1 MIAILD
7 FGSQYTHLI
16 CRRVRELGVAA
27 EIYPGLSELPATAGE
42 IKGIILSGSPAS
54 SRARTF
60 PCPNPGWLHSGIPV
74 LGICY
79 GMQVM
84 TTLLGGA
91 VGAGREREFGESEV
105 TLVMDSL
112 LFHGLPHRL
121 RVWMSHSDR
130 VMKLPDRFA
139 VLAESGEIPI
149 AAMGD
154 PSRHL
159 YGLQF
164 HPEVTHT
171 PSGRIILANF
181 LFRICRAE
189 RDWDLDDWIDRSGEE
204 IGREVGSGKVIMALS
219 GGVDSS
225 VAAVLIKGVIGERL
239 YPVFVD
245 HGLTREKDRTLIE
258 KILVERMGLKVIIVD
273 AGARFLGV
281 LKRVRDPEKKRMLIG
296 REFIRVFE
304 QEAARISG
312 VTHLAQGTLYPDVIE
327 SARDGFGSATIK
339 THHNVGGLPESLPF
353 RLLEPF
359 RTLYKD
365 EVRAIGQKLG
375 LPDEIIRQHP
385 FPGPGLA
392 IRIAGAVTA
401 KRVAIVRRADSII
414 EEELRRA
421 GRYDDLWQAFAVF
434 LPVRSVGVMGDRRT
448 YQNVIAVRCVESRE
462 AMTAN
467 WAELPPRIMS
477 AIATRI
483 VNEVR
488 GINRVVYDITNKP
501 PGTIEWE

>member
-16 CRRVRELGVAA
+16 CRRVRELGVIA
-27 EIYPGLSELPATAGE
+27 EIYPGLSEFPSSNKK
-42 IKGIILSGSPAS
+42 IQGIILSGSPAS
-54 SRARTF
+54 SRDRTF
-60 PCPNPGWLHSGIPV
+60 PRPARDWLHSGIPV

-84 TTLLGGA
+84 TAILGGA
-91 VGAGREREFGESEV
+91 VGVGTEREFGESEI
-105 TLVMDSL
+105 TLVKKSL

-121 RVWMSHSDR
+121 QVWMSHSDL
-130 VMKLPDRFA
+130 VTKLPDKFT
-139 VLAESGEIPI
+139 VLAESGDLPI

-154 PSRHL
+154 PSRDF
-159 YGLQF
+159 YGIQF
-164 HPEVTHT
+164 HPEVSHT
-171 PSGRIILANF
+171 PSGKIILANF
-181 LFRICRAE
+181 VFRICRAE
-189 RDWDLDDWIDRSGEE
+189 QDWDLDDWIDRSRQE
-204 IGREVGSGKVIMALS
+204 IESEVGSGKVIMALS

-245 HGLTREKDRTLIE
+245 HGLTREKDRVRVE
-258 KILVERMGLKVIIVD
+258 KILTERMDLKVTIVD
-273 AGARFLGV
+273 AAARFLSA
-281 LKRVRDPEKKRMLIG
+281 LQRVRDPEKKRMIIG

-304 QEAARISG
+304 EEAGRIPG

-353 RLLEPF
+353 KLLEPF
-359 RTLYKD
+359 RSLYKD
-365 EVRAIGQKLG
+365 EVRVIGKKLG

-392 IRIAGAVTA
+392 IRIAGTVTE
-401 KRVAIVRRADSII
+401 KRVLMVRQADAII

-421 GRYDDLWQAFAVF
+421 GKYDYLWQAFAVF

-448 YQNVIAVRCVESRE
+448 YQNTIAVRCVESRE
-462 AMTAN
+462 AMTAK
-467 WAELPPRIMS
+467 WAELSPRILS
-477 AIATRI
+477 AISTRI

>member
-1 MIAILD
+1 MVIILD

-16 CRRVRELGVAA
+16 CRRVRELGVRA
-27 EIYPGLSELPATAGE
+27 EIYPGLSELPANIE
-42 IKGIILSGSPAS
+42 DIKGIILSGSPAS
-54 SRARTF
+54 SRDRSFPRPAR
-60 PCPNPGWLHSGIPV
+60 GWLNSGVPV

-84 TTLLGGA
+84 TTLLGGT
-91 VGAGREREFGESEV
+91 VRAGKGREFGESEV
-105 TLVMDSL
+105 TLGGDSP

-121 RVWMSHSDR
+121 QVWMSHSDL
-130 VMKLPDRFA
+130 VFKLPEGFA
-139 VLAESGEIPI
+139 ILAESGEIPI

-154 PSRHL
+154 TSRHL

-171 PSGRIILANF
+171 PSGKIILANF

-189 RDWDLDDWIDRSGEE
+189 RDWDLDDWIDRTGEE
-204 IGREVGSGKVIMALS
+204 IDRDVGFGKVIMALS

-225 VAAVLIKGVIGERL
+225 VAAVLIKRVIGDRL

-245 HGLTREKDRTLIE
+245 HGLTREKDRLLIE
-258 KILVERMGLKVIIVD
+258 KILVERMGMKVVIVD
-273 AGARFLGV
+273 AAARFLDV

-304 QEAARISG
+304 EEAGRITG

-353 RLLEPF
+353 KLLEPF
-359 RTLYKD
+359 RKLYKD
-365 EVRAIGQKLG
+365 EVRVIGEKLG
-375 LPDEIIRQHP
+375 LPDEIIRRHP

-392 IRIAGAVTA
+392 IRIAGAVTE
-401 KRVAIVRRADSII
+401 KRVEIIRRSDSII

-421 GRYDDLWQAFAVF
+421 GRYDNLWQAFAVF

-448 YQNVIAVRCVESRE
+448 YQNVIAVRCVESSE
-462 AMTAN
+462 AMTAK
-467 WAELPPRIMS
+467 WAELSPRILS
-477 AIATRI
+477 AISTRI
-483 VNEVR
+483 VNEVP

>member
-16 CRRVRELGVAA
+16 CRRVRELGVIA
-27 EIYPGLSELPATAGE
+27 EIYPGLSEFPSSNKK
-42 IKGIILSGSPAS
+42 IQGIILSGSPAS
-54 SRARTF
+54 SRDRTF
-60 PCPNPGWLHSGIPV
+60 PRSARDWLHSGIPV

-84 TTLLGGA
+84 TAILGGA
-91 VGAGREREFGESEV
+91 VGVGTEREFGESEIM
-105 TLVMDSL
+105 LVKKSL

-121 RVWMSHSDR
+121 QVWMSHFDR
-130 VMKLPDRFA
+130 VTKLPDKFT
-139 VLAESGEIPI
+139 VLAESGDLPI

-154 PSRHL
+154 PSRDL
-159 YGLQF
+159 YGIQF
-164 HPEVTHT
+164 HPEVSHT
-171 PSGRIILANF
+171 PSGKIILANF
-181 LFRICRAE
+181 VFRICRAE
-189 RDWDLDDWIDRSGEE
+189 QDWDLDDWIDRSRQE
-204 IGREVGSGKVIMALS
+204 IESEVGSGKVIMALS

-245 HGLTREKDRTLIE
+245 HGLTREKDRVRVE
-258 KILVERMGLKVIIVD
+258 KILTERMDLKVTIVD
-273 AGARFLGV
+273 AAARFLSA
-281 LKRVRDPEKKRMLIG
+281 LQRVRDPEKKRMIIG

-304 QEAARISG
+304 EEAGRILG

-353 RLLEPF
+353 KLLEPF
-359 RTLYKD
+359 RSLYKD
-365 EVRAIGQKLG
+365 EVRVIGKKLG

-392 IRIAGAVTA
+392 IRIAGAVTE
-401 KRVAIVRRADSII
+401 KRVSMVRQADAII

-421 GRYDDLWQAFAVF
+421 GKYDYLWQAFAVF

-448 YQNVIAVRCVESRE
+448 YQNTIAVRCVESRE
-462 AMTAN
+462 AMTAK
-467 WAELPPRIMS
+467 WAELSPRILS
-477 AIATRI
+477 AISTRI

>member
-16 CRRVRELGVAA
+16 CRRVRELGVIA
-27 EIYPGLSELPATAGE
+27 EIYPGLSEFPSSNKK
-42 IKGIILSGSPAS
+42 IQGIILSGSPAS
-54 SRARTF
+54 SRDRTF
-60 PCPNPGWLHSGIPV
+60 PRPARDWLHSGIPV

-84 TTLLGGA
+84 TAILGGA
-91 VGAGREREFGESEV
+91 VGAGTEREFGESEI
-105 TLVMDSL
+105 TLVKKSL

-121 RVWMSHSDR
+121 QVWMSHSDR
-130 VMKLPDRFA
+130 VTKLPDKFT
-139 VLAESGEIPI
+139 VLAESGDLPI

-154 PSRHL
+154 PSRDL

-164 HPEVTHT
+164 HPEVSHT
-171 PSGRIILANF
+171 PSGKIILANF
-181 LFRICRAE
+181 VFRICQAE
-189 RDWDLDDWIDRSGEE
+189 QDWDLDDWIDRSRQE
-204 IGREVGSGKVIMALS
+204 IESEVGSGKVIMALS

-245 HGLTREKDRTLIE
+245 HGLTREKDRVRVE
-258 KILVERMGLKVIIVD
+258 KILTERMDLKVTIVD
-273 AGARFLGV
+273 AAARFLSA
-281 LKRVRDPEKKRMLIG
+281 LQRVRDPEKKRMIIG

-304 QEAARISG
+304 EEAGRIPG

-327 SARDGFGSATIK
+327 SARAGFGSATIK

-353 RLLEPF
+353 KLLEPF
-359 RTLYKD
+359 RSLYKD
-365 EVRAIGQKLG
+365 EVRVIGKKLG

-392 IRIAGAVTA
+392 IRIAGAVTE
-401 KRVAIVRRADSII
+401 KRVSMVRQADAII

-421 GRYDDLWQAFAVF
+421 GKYDYLWQAFAVF

-448 YQNVIAVRCVESRE
+448 YQNTIAVRCVESRE
-462 AMTAN
+462 AMTAK
-467 WAELPPRIMS
+467 WAELSPRILS
-477 AIATRI
+477 AISTRI

>member
-16 CRRVRELGVAA
+16 CRRVRELGVIA
-27 EIYPGLSELPATAGE
+27 EIYPGLSEFPSSNKK
-42 IKGIILSGSPAS
+42 IQGIILSGSPSS
-54 SRARTF
+54 SRDRTF
-60 PCPNPGWLHSGIPV
+60 PRSARDWLHSGIPV

-84 TTLLGGA
+84 TAILGGA
-91 VGAGREREFGESEV
+91 VGAGTEREFGESEIM
-105 TLVMDSL
+105 LVKKSL

-121 RVWMSHSDR
+121 QVWMSHSDR
-130 VMKLPDRFA
+130 VTKLPDKFT
-139 VLAESGEIPI
+139 VLAESGDLPI

-154 PSRHL
+154 PSRDF
-159 YGLQF
+159 YGIQF
-164 HPEVTHT
+164 HPEVSHT
-171 PSGRIILANF
+171 PSGKIILANF
-181 LFRICRAE
+181 VFRICRAE
-189 RDWDLDDWIDRSGEE
+189 QDWDLDDWIDRSRQE
-204 IGREVGSGKVIMALS
+204 IESEVGSGKVIMALS

-225 VAAVLIKGVIGERL
+225 VAAVLIKGVIGDRL

-245 HGLTREKDRTLIE
+245 HGLTREKDRVRVE
-258 KILVERMGLKVIIVD
+258 KILIERMDLKVTIVD
-273 AGARFLGV
+273 AAARFLSA
-281 LKRVRDPEKKRMLIG
+281 LQRVRDPEKKRMIIG

-304 QEAARISG
+304 EEAGRIPG

-353 RLLEPF
+353 KLLEPF
-359 RTLYKD
+359 RSLYKD
-365 EVRAIGQKLG
+365 EVRVIGKKLG

-392 IRIAGAVTA
+392 IRIAGTVTE
-401 KRVAIVRRADSII
+401 KRVLMVRQADAII

-421 GRYDDLWQAFAVF
+421 GKYDYLWQAFAVF

-448 YQNVIAVRCVESRE
+448 YQNTIAVRCVESRE
-462 AMTAN
+462 AMTAK
-467 WAELPPRIMS
+467 WAELSPRILS
-477 AIATRI
+477 AISTRI

>member
-16 CRRVRELGVAA
+16 CRRVRELGVIA
-27 EIYPGLSELPATAGE
+27 EIYPGLSEFPSSNKK
-42 IKGIILSGSPAS
+42 IQGIILSGSPAS
-54 SRARTF
+54 SRDRTF
-60 PCPNPGWLHSGIPV
+60 PRPARDWLHSGIPV

-84 TTLLGGA
+84 TAILGGA
-91 VGAGREREFGESEV
+91 VGVGTEREFGESEI
-105 TLVMDSL
+105 TLVKKSL

-121 RVWMSHSDR
+121 QVWMSHSDL
-130 VMKLPDRFA
+130 VTKLPDKFT
-139 VLAESGEIPI
+139 VLAESGDLPI

-154 PSRHL
+154 PSRDF
-159 YGLQF
+159 YGIQF
-164 HPEVTHT
+164 HPEVSHT
-171 PSGRIILANF
+171 PSGKIILANF
-181 LFRICRAE
+181 VFRICRAE
-189 RDWDLDDWIDRSGEE
+189 QDWDLDDWIDRSRQE
-204 IGREVGSGKVIMALS
+204 IESEVGSGKVIMALS

-245 HGLTREKDRTLIE
+245 HGLTREKDRVRVE
-258 KILVERMGLKVIIVD
+258 KILIERMDLKVTIVD
-273 AGARFLGV
+273 AAARFLSA
-281 LKRVRDPEKKRMLIG
+281 LQRVRDPEKKRMIIG

-304 QEAARISG
+304 EEAGRIPG

-353 RLLEPF
+353 KLLEPF
-359 RTLYKD
+359 RSLYKD
-365 EVRAIGQKLG
+365 EVRVIGKKLG

-392 IRIAGAVTA
+392 IRIAGTVTE
-401 KRVAIVRRADSII
+401 KRVLMVRQADAII

-421 GRYDDLWQAFAVF
+421 GKYDYLWQAFAVF

-448 YQNVIAVRCVESRE
+448 YQNTIAVRCVESRE
-462 AMTAN
+462 AMTAK
-467 WAELPPRIMS
+467 WAELSPRILS
-477 AIATRI
+477 AISTRI

>member
-16 CRRVRELGVAA
+16 CRRVRELGVIA
-27 EIYPGLSELPATAGE
+27 EIYPGLSEFPSSNKK
-42 IKGIILSGSPAS
+42 IQGIILSGSPSS
-54 SRARTF
+54 SRDRTF
-60 PCPNPGWLHSGIPV
+60 PRPARDWLHSGIPV

-84 TTLLGGA
+84 TAILGGA
-91 VGAGREREFGESEV
+91 VGVGTEREFGESEI
-105 TLVMDSL
+105 TLVKKSL

-121 RVWMSHSDR
+121 QVWMSHSDL
-130 VMKLPDRFA
+130 VTKLPDKFT
-139 VLAESGEIPI
+139 VLAESGDLPI

-154 PSRHL
+154 PSRDF
-159 YGLQF
+159 YGIQF
-164 HPEVTHT
+164 HPEVSHT
-171 PSGRIILANF
+171 PSGKIILANF
-181 LFRICRAE
+181 VFRICRAE
-189 RDWDLDDWIDRSGEE
+189 QDWDLDDWIDRSRQE
-204 IGREVGSGKVIMALS
+204 IESEVGSGKVIMALS

-245 HGLTREKDRTLIE
+245 HGLTREKDRVRVE
-258 KILVERMGLKVIIVD
+258 KILIERMDLKVTIVD
-273 AGARFLGV
+273 AAARFLSA
-281 LKRVRDPEKKRMLIG
+281 LQRVRDPEKKRMIIG

-304 QEAARISG
+304 EEAGRIPG

-353 RLLEPF
+353 KLLEPF
-359 RTLYKD
+359 RSLYKD
-365 EVRAIGQKLG
+365 EVRVIGKKLG

-392 IRIAGAVTA
+392 IRIAGTVTE
-401 KRVAIVRRADSII
+401 KRVLMVRQADAII

-421 GRYDDLWQAFAVF
+421 GKYDYLWQAFAVF

-448 YQNVIAVRCVESRE
+448 YQNTIAVRCVESRE
-462 AMTAN
+462 AMTAK
-467 WAELPPRIMS
+467 WAELSPRILS
-477 AIATRI
+477 AISTRI

>member
-16 CRRVRELGVAA
+16 CRRVRELGVIA
-27 EIYPGLSELPATAGE
+27 EIYPGLSEFPSSNKK
-42 IKGIILSGSPAS
+42 IQGIILSGSPSS
-54 SRARTF
+54 SRDRTF
-60 PCPNPGWLHSGIPV
+60 PRPARDWLHSGIPV

-84 TTLLGGA
+84 TAILGGA
-91 VGAGREREFGESEV
+91 VGVGTEREFGESEI
-105 TLVMDSL
+105 TLVKKSL

-121 RVWMSHSDR
+121 QVWMSHSDL
-130 VMKLPDRFA
+130 VTKLPDKFT
-139 VLAESGEIPI
+139 VLAESGDLPI

-154 PSRHL
+154 PSRDL
-159 YGLQF
+159 YGIQF
-164 HPEVTHT
+164 HPEVSHT
-171 PSGRIILANF
+171 PSGKIILANF
-181 LFRICRAE
+181 VFRICRAE
-189 RDWDLDDWIDRSGEE
+189 QDWDLDDWIDRSRQE
-204 IGREVGSGKVIMALS
+204 IESEVGSGKVIMALS

-245 HGLTREKDRTLIE
+245 HGLTREKDRVRVE
-258 KILVERMGLKVIIVD
+258 KILIERMDLKVTIVD
-273 AGARFLGV
+273 AAARFLSA
-281 LKRVRDPEKKRMLIG
+281 LQRVRDPEKKRMIIG

-304 QEAARISG
+304 EEAGRIPG

-353 RLLEPF
+353 KLLEPF
-359 RTLYKD
+359 RSLYKD
-365 EVRAIGQKLG
+365 EVRVIGKKLG

-392 IRIAGAVTA
+392 IRIAGTVTE
-401 KRVAIVRRADSII
+401 KRVLMVRQADAII

-421 GRYDDLWQAFAVF
+421 GKYDYLWQAFAVF

-448 YQNVIAVRCVESRE
+448 YQNTIAVRCVESRE
-462 AMTAN
+462 AMTAK
-467 WAELPPRIMS
+467 WAELSPRILS
-477 AIATRI
+477 AISTRI

>member
-16 CRRVRELGVAA
+16 CRRVRELGVIA
-27 EIYPGLSELPATAGE
+27 EIYPGLSEFPSSNKK
-42 IKGIILSGSPAS
+42 IQGIILSGSPSS
-54 SRARTF
+54 SRDRTF
-60 PCPNPGWLHSGIPV
+60 PRPARDWLHSGIPV

-84 TTLLGGA
+84 TAILGGA
-91 VGAGREREFGESEV
+91 VGVGTEREFGESEI
-105 TLVMDSL
+105 TLVKKSL

-121 RVWMSHSDR
+121 QVWMSHSDL
-130 VMKLPDRFA
+130 VTKLPDKFT
-139 VLAESGEIPI
+139 VLAESGDLPI

-154 PSRHL
+154 PSRDF
-159 YGLQF
+159 YGIQF
-164 HPEVTHT
+164 HPEVSHT
-171 PSGRIILANF
+171 PSGKIILANF
-181 LFRICRAE
+181 VFRICRAE
-189 RDWDLDDWIDRSGEE
+189 QDWDLDDWIDRSRQE
-204 IGREVGSGKVIMALS
+204 IESEVGSGKVIMALS

-245 HGLTREKDRTLIE
+245 HGLTREKDRVRVE
-258 KILVERMGLKVIIVD
+258 KILIERMDLKVTIVD
-273 AGARFLGV
+273 AAARFLSA
-281 LKRVRDPEKKRMLIG
+281 LQRVRDPEKKRMIIG

-304 QEAARISG
+304 EEAGRIPG

-353 RLLEPF
+353 KLLEPF
-359 RTLYKD
+359 RSLYKD
-365 EVRAIGQKLG
+365 EVRVIGKKLG

-392 IRIAGAVTA
+392 IRIAGAVTE
-401 KRVAIVRRADSII
+401 KRVSMVRQADAII

-421 GRYDDLWQAFAVF
+421 GKYDNLWQAFAVF

-448 YQNVIAVRCVESRE
+448 YQNTIAVRCVESRE
-462 AMTAN
+462 AMTAK
-467 WAELPPRIMS
+467 WAELSPRILS
-477 AIATRI
+477 AISTRI

>member
-16 CRRVRELGVAA
+16 CRRVRELGVIA
-27 EIYPGLSELPATAGE
+27 EIYPGLSEFPSSNKK
-42 IKGIILSGSPAS
+42 IQGIILSGSPSS
-54 SRARTF
+54 SRDRTF
-60 PCPNPGWLHSGIPV
+60 PRSARDWLHSGIPV

-84 TTLLGGA
+84 TAILGGA
-91 VGAGREREFGESEV
+91 VGVGTEREFGESEI
-105 TLVMDSL
+105 TLVKKSL

-121 RVWMSHSDR
+121 QVWMSHSDL
-130 VMKLPDRFA
+130 VTKLPDKFT
-139 VLAESGEIPI
+139 VLAESGDLPI

-154 PSRHL
+154 PSRDF
-159 YGLQF
+159 YGIQF
-164 HPEVTHT
+164 HPEVSHT
-171 PSGRIILANF
+171 PSGKIILANF
-181 LFRICRAE
+181 VFRICRAE
-189 RDWDLDDWIDRSGEE
+189 QDWDLDDWIDRSRQE
-204 IGREVGSGKVIMALS
+204 IESEVGSGKVIMALS

-245 HGLTREKDRTLIE
+245 HGLTREKDRVRVE
-258 KILVERMGLKVIIVD
+258 KILTERMDLKVTIVD
-273 AGARFLGV
+273 AAARFLSA
-281 LKRVRDPEKKRMLIG
+281 LQRVRDPEKKRMIIG

-304 QEAARISG
+304 EEAGRIPG

-353 RLLEPF
+353 KLLEPF
-359 RTLYKD
+359 RSLYKD
-365 EVRAIGQKLG
+365 EVRVIGKKLG

-392 IRIAGAVTA
+392 IRIAGTVTE
-401 KRVAIVRRADSII
+401 KRVLMVRQADAII

-421 GRYDDLWQAFAVF
+421 GKYDYLWQAFAVF

-448 YQNVIAVRCVESRE
+448 YQNTIAVRCVESRE
-462 AMTAN
+462 AMTAK
-467 WAELPPRIMS
+467 WAELSPRILS
-477 AIATRI
+477 AISTRI

>member
-16 CRRVRELGVAA
+16 CRRVRELGVTA
-27 EIYPGLSELPATAGE
+27 EIYPGFSELPSDTE
-42 IKGIILSGSPAS
+42 NIKGIILSGSPAS
-54 SRARTF
+54 SRDRTF
-60 PCPNPGWLHSGIPV
+60 PRPTRDWLESGIPV

-84 TTLLGGA
+84 TTLLGGK
-91 VGAGREREFGESEV
+91 VGAGTRREFGESEV
-105 TLVMDSL
+105 ILTGDCP
-112 LFHGLPHRL
+112 LFHGLPHHL

-130 VMKLPDRFA
+130 VMVLPDRFT

-164 HPEVTHT
+164 HPEVAHT
-171 PSGRIILANF
+171 PSGRTILSNF
-181 LFRICRAE
+181 IFRICRAA
-189 RDWDLDDWIDRSGEE
+189 RDWDLDDWIDRIREE
-204 IGREVGSGKVIMALS
+204 ISRAVGPGKVVMALS

-225 VAAVLIKGVIGERL
+225 VAAVLIKEVIGERL

-245 HGLTREKDRTLIE
+245 HGLTREKDRALIE
-258 KILVERMGLKVIIVD
+258 KTLVERMGLKVVIVD
-273 AGARFLGV
+273 AGARFMRA

-304 QEAARISG
+304 EEAARIPG

-339 THHNVGGLPESLPF
+339 THHNVGGLPDSLPF
-353 RLLEPF
+353 KLLEPF

-365 EVRAIGQKLG
+365 EVREIGKKLG

-392 IRIAGAVTA
+392 IRIVGAVTE

-421 GRYDDLWQAFAVF
+421 GRYKDLWQAFAVF

-448 YQNVIAVRCVESRE
+448 YQNVIAVRCVESNE

-467 WAELPPRIMS
+467 WAELSPRVMS
-477 AIATRI
+477 AISTRI
-483 VNEVR
+483 VNEVE

>member
-16 CRRVRELGVAA
+16 CRRVRELGVIA
-27 EIYPGLSELPATAGE
+27 EIYPGLSEFPSSNKK
-42 IKGIILSGSPAS
+42 IQGIILSGSPSS
-54 SRARTF
+54 SRDRTF
-60 PCPNPGWLHSGIPV
+60 PRPARDWLHSGIPV

-84 TTLLGGA
+84 TAILGGA
-91 VGAGREREFGESEV
+91 VGVGTEREFGESEI
-105 TLVMDSL
+105 TLVKKSL

-121 RVWMSHSDR
+121 QVWMSHSDL
-130 VMKLPDRFA
+130 VTKLPDKFT
-139 VLAESGEIPI
+139 VLAESGDLPI

-154 PSRHL
+154 PSRDF
-159 YGLQF
+159 YGIQF
-164 HPEVTHT
+164 HPEVSHT
-171 PSGRIILANF
+171 PSGKIILANF
-181 LFRICRAE
+181 VFRICRAE
-189 RDWDLDDWIDRSGEE
+189 QDWDLDDWIDRSRQE
-204 IGREVGSGKVIMALS
+204 IESEVGSGKVIMALS

-245 HGLTREKDRTLIE
+245 HGLTREKDRVRVE
-258 KILVERMGLKVIIVD
+258 KILIERMDLKVTIVD
-273 AGARFLGV
+273 AAARFLSA
-281 LKRVRDPEKKRMLIG
+281 LQRVRDPEKKRMIIG

-304 QEAARISG
+304 EEAGRIPG

-327 SARDGFGSATIK
+327 SARAGFGSATIK

-353 RLLEPF
+353 KLLEPF
-359 RTLYKD
+359 RSLYKD
-365 EVRAIGQKLG
+365 EVRVIGKKLG

-392 IRIAGAVTA
+392 IRIAGTVTE
-401 KRVAIVRRADSII
+401 KRVLMVRQADAII

-421 GRYDDLWQAFAVF
+421 GKYDYLWQAFAVF

-448 YQNVIAVRCVESRE
+448 YQNTIAVRCVESRE
-462 AMTAN
+462 AMTAK
-467 WAELPPRIMS
+467 WAELSPRILS
-477 AIATRI
+477 AISTRI